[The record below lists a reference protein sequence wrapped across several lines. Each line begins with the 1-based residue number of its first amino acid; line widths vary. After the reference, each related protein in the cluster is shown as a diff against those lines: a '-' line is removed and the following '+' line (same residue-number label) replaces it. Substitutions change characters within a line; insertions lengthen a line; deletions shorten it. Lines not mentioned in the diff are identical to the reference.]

1 MATGDRHRRCEG
13 LFANLTD
20 NGAIE
25 PTKLR
30 IGFWEGR
37 RIVEISKK
45 RVAFV
50 HVAWS

>member
-1 MATGDRHRRCEG
+1 MATRDRHGRCEG
-13 LFANLTD
+13 FLANLTD
-20 NGAIE
+20 NRAIK
-25 PTKLR
+25 PTKLG
-30 IGFWEGR
+30 ISFWEGG

>member
-1 MATGDRHRRCEG
+1 MATRDRDGRCEG
-13 LFANLTD
+13 LLANLTD
-20 NGAIE
+20 NGAIK

-50 HVAWS
+50 HVVWS